1 MTLVATGLSARYG
14 RLQVCHNID
23 LSVSPREYLIVLGAN
38 GAGKSSLLG
47 ALAGIVASSGAISL
61 SERRLDQAAAR
72 VRAGRGLVLVPEGRG
87 NLFGPLTVDEN
98 LAIALRHLPRA
109 ERRVM
114 QAEVL
119 ELFPILRERGTQL
132 AGMLS
137 GGEQQM
143 LALAVALVRRP
154 KALLLDEPSQGLA
167 PVVLDQLIAA
177 IERFRSL
184 GMALLIAE
192 QNVRFAAALGD
203 RFVVLRGGEI
213 VHEGAP
219 AELADRKGTAFR
231 LMGTQ

>member
-1 MTLVATGLSARYG
+1 MTLTVSALSARYG
-14 RLQVCHNID
+14 RLQVCRDIG
-23 LSVSPREYLIVLGAN
+23 LSVSAGEYLIVLGAN

-61 SERRLDQAAAR
+61 SGRRLDHAGAR
-72 VRAGRGLVLVPEGRG
+72 VRVNSGLVLVPEGRG
-87 NLFGPLTVDEN
+87 NLFGSLTVHEN

-109 ERRVM
+109 ERRAM
-114 QAEVL
+114 LSEAL
-119 ELFPILRERGTQL
+119 ALFPILAERGTQL

-167 PVVLDQLIAA
+167 PVVLNELIAA
-177 IERFRSL
+177 IGRLRSL

-203 RFVVLRGGEI
+203 RFVLLRGGEI

-219 AELADRKGTAFR
+219 AELADHRGTAFR